1 MKRKMI
7 GAASA
12 YLAGLFFA
20 SFFTGIKFAAILLLL
35 SALVIIK
42 GIRGKDILLLFVC
55 FSCAFIASKTYGH
68 FYYNRIVSLSG
79 TSGDFD
85 GRIVEIENYAGDLS
99 LYTLKG
105 NLDGVPGG
113 VKVTYLGSGLNVEY
127 GDILHLKNCTFSEYK
142 NDYVFRNKD
151 IFMAEGIFL
160 SADYPESVEPE
171 YTHSRPIKNALT
183 GYREKM
189 ISCFRSGM
197 DGETGN
203 FLSAMVFGEKKG
215 FDPDMRTSLYRIG
228 IGHVMAVSGIH
239 VSVIAVMLMT
249 FFKLFRPGRVVP
261 FVLMNILMFL
271 FVSMAEWPVSAVRA
285 VIMIDFVYLA
295 QMFRRQSD
303 TLNSLAAAVLIIC
316 IANPYAVYSSGF
328 LLSVTASFGIG
339 VFGPYMTENLT
350 DRKFA
355 KSVMIMTCTCLCIF
369 PLSMKFFGETSLIS
383 PVTNLLFLPLCSA
396 ALVLGAIFVITGGVL
411 PVLDLAELLLR
422 PVLAA
427 SDIISRYSLTY
438 FCFPGENSVI
448 IVFALAAAVIAVH
461 VVFSRRSLTASVM
474 AAAFGA
480 VMICSAIS
488 SKSVNESLR
497 IAFLGRGRNTA
508 AVITYQGSTT
518 IFDLGGYYNAP
529 VYVRKYLCENGISEA
544 DSLVLTKKP
553 PSQYSA
559 YISEL
564 KPVTVGKWYTADDI
578 FVHDAGNIFAAGDE
592 IGFLSDSL
600 EIRYKGGELTAA
612 FAENV
617 ISVKPSGSRK
627 SLVVCGDVMNG
638 KILIERDEN
647 GGMNN
652 FEITLSEDG
661 GYKFRRL

>member
-105 NLDGVPGG
+105 SLDGVPGN
-113 VKVTYLGSGLNVEY
+113 VKVTYLGSGLNAEY

-160 SADYPESVEPE
+160 SADYPESAEPE
-171 YTHSRPIKNALT
+171 YTHSRPIKNALMN
-183 GYREKM
+183 YREKM
-189 ISCFRSGM
+189 ISRFRSSM
-197 DGETGN
+197 DGETGD

-215 FDPDMRTSLYRIG
+215 FDPDMRTSLYRSG
-228 IGHVMAVSGIH
+228 IGHIMAVSGIH
-239 VSVIAVMLMT
+239 VSIIAVMLMT
-249 FFKLFRPGRVVP
+249 LFKRFGLGRIVP
-261 FVLMNILMFL
+261 FVLMNIMMFL
-271 FVSMAEWPVSAVRA
+271 FVSMAERPVSAVRA

-295 QMFRRQSD
+295 QIFRRQSD
-303 TLNSLAAAVLIIC
+303 TLNSLAGAVLIIC
-316 IANPYAVYSSGF
+316 TANPYAVYSSGF

-339 VFGPYMTENLT
+339 VFGPYMTKNFTE
-350 DRKFA
+350 RKFA

-383 PVTNLLFLPLCSA
+383 PITNLLFLPLCSV
-396 ALVLGAIFVITGGVL
+396 ALVLGAIFVMTGGVL
-411 PVLDLAELLLR
+411 PVLDLAGILLH

-427 SDIISRYSLTY
+427 SDVISRYSLTY
-438 FCFPGENSVI
+438 FCFPGEHSVI
-448 IVFALAAAVIAVH
+448 IVFALAAVVIAVH
-461 VVFSRRSLTASVM
+461 VVFGRRSFTALAM

-480 VMICSAIS
+480 VVICSAIS

-518 IFDLGGYYNAP
+518 IFDLGGYYNSP

-544 DSLVLTKKP
+544 DSLVLTKNS

-564 KPVTVGKWYTADDI
+564 KPATVGKWYTADEI
-578 FVHDAGNIFAAGDE
+578 LVRDAGNILAAGDE
-592 IGFLSDSL
+592 IEFLSDSL
-600 EIRYKGGELTAA
+600 EIRYNGSELTVD
-612 FAENV
+612 FADNIITV
-617 ISVKPSGSRK
+617 RPSGSRK
-627 SLVVCGDVMNG
+627 SPVVCGYAMNG
-638 KILIERDEN
+638 DIMIERDEN